1 MYAVCRS
8 ILCLSLQP
16 GTSKMEGTLGVF
28 LDESVPGMHDSNTNG
43 WLGSGARPSTCRCVS
58 IDAEVDAGSGLLFR
72 PVSFQLHLKR
82 ALKLEVMAHLLE
94 A

>member
-1 MYAVCRS
+1 
-8 ILCLSLQP
+8 
-16 GTSKMEGTLGVF
+16 MEGTLGVF
-28 LDESVPGMHDSNTNG
+28 LDESVPGMQDSNTNS
-43 WLGSGARPSTCRCVS
+43 WLGSGAGPYTCRCIS
-58 IDAEVDAGSGLLFR
+58 IDSEEDAGSGLLFR